1 MQICITGDSRSI
13 DILEELHRKDDQFAD
28 LIRNKGIQG
37 IFSSPPYVG
46 LINYHEQHA
55 YAYDL
60 FGFTRR
66 DEMEIGP
73 LYKGT
78 GQEAKESYVKGISKV
93 LKNSKRYLTED
104 SNIFLVANDKY
115 GLYPKIA
122 KKAGLKII
130 NEFRRPVLNR
140 TEKDKSA
147 YSEIIFHLVRS

>member
-1 MQICITGDSRSI
+1 
-13 DILEELHRKDDQFAD
+13 
-28 LIRNKGIQG
+28 
-37 IFSSPPYVG
+37 
-46 LINYHEQHA
+46 
-55 YAYDL
+55 
-60 FGFTRR
+60 
-66 DEMEIGP
+66 